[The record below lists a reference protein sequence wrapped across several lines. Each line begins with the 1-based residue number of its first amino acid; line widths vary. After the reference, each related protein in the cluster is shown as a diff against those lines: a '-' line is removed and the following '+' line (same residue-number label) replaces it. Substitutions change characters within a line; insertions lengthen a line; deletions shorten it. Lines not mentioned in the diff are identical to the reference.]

1 MNKIRE
7 AFQRFMCGR
16 YGSDRLNQVL
26 LIVFL
31 VCAVL
36 DIFVDNVYFSV
47 LLTSWE
53 FLLIIGIYFRMFSR
67 NVSKR
72 YAENQKYLIFEN
84 KIRRFFGKTKY
95 IQQQRK
101 DFHIYTCPQ
110 KQLKKQLKKQEKHSF
125 SVFPVFFAK
134 LCSLYKVYPLNGI
147 GYTRYQFKKQDEI
160 W

>member
-7 AFQRFMCGR
+7 TLNRFMYGR
-16 YGSDRLNQVL
+16 YGSDHLSRFLI
-26 LIVFL
+26 IVFL

-53 FLLIIGIYFRMFSR
+53 FLLIICIYFRMFSR

-72 YAENQKYLIFEN
+72 YAENQKYLAFEN
-84 KIRRFFGKTKY
+84 KVRRVFGKAKY

-101 DFHIYTCPQ
+101 EFHIYTCPQ
-110 KQLKKQLKKQEKHSF
+110 CKQKIRIPKGKGKI
-125 SVFPVFFAK
+125 SVRCPKCGAEFVK
-134 LCSLYKVYPLNGI
+134 NS
-147 GYTRYQFKKQDEI
+147 
-160 W
+160 